1 MKKDP
6 ISKLHKCDY
15 FGALTRLSRKANRF
29 LKALGYG
36 TVIR

>member
-1 MKKDP
+1 MKKYP
-6 ISKLHKCDY
+6 IPKLHKCDY